1 MISRKAVYMETM
13 EICPARSRAF
23 DGSRRGEDSSL
34 LASPCLCDECK
45 SNRHL
50 NLIVALAAC
59 FIATWPHF

>member
-13 EICPARSRAF
+13 EICSQAF
-23 DGSRRGEDSSL
+23 DGLRRGEDSSL

-45 SNRHL
+45 SNRHF